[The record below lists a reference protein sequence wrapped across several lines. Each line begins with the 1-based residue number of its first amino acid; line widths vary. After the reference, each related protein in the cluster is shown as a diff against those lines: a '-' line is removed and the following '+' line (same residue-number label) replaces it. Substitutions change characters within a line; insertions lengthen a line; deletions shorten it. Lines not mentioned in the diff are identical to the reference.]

1 MNSNRN
7 KNIHFK
13 KGRVFMVYL
22 WLILFVA
29 AVLIEAATTALI
41 SIWFAVGSIAAL
53 AAAAFGAPVW
63 LQLIVF
69 AVFAIVM
76 LIFTRPML
84 KKLFPKKFT
93 PTNTELSIGKSAVV
107 IEDINNS
114 LGTGRVRLNGVDWMA
129 VSANDR
135 IIEKDTVV
143 TVKEINGAK
152 LTVE

>member
-1 MNSNRN
+1 
-7 KNIHFK
+7 
-13 KGRVFMVYL
+13 MVYL

-69 AVFAIVM
+69 AAFAGIM

-129 VSANDR
+129 IAANGS

-152 LTVE
+152 LIVE

>member
-1 MNSNRN
+1 
-7 KNIHFK
+7 
-13 KGRVFMVYL
+13 MVYL

-69 AVFAIVM
+69 AVFAAVM